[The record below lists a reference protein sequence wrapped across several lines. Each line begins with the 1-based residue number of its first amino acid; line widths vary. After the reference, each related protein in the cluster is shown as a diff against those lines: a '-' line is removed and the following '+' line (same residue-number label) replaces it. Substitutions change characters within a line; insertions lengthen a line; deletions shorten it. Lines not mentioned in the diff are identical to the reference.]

1 VAQRVGADTSSPG
14 TAHRYPQTRQR
25 GACPLRSLLAAPII
39 RYLTVFDCEEYST
52 FLSFVN
58 SVCIRKSQESC
69 ALRNTLHCVDEG
81 SQSSRI
87 CGPLPFRALTKRALR
102 GTRRNQQGLVLST
115 RLARPSRQFSG
126 SHTLIEMR
134 APVWLLPQSDGGAA
148 RLSTYLRGHPCV
160 HCGANGPD
168 THQHFRGG
176 KRLCVSSPRALY
188 QNDEVSDRTDPR
200 DDRISDATTLL
211 WYNIRNGHRP

>member
-134 APVWLLPQSDGGAA
+134 AQVWLLPPVGRRCNQTKHISA
-148 RLSTYLRGHPCV
+148 RPSLRP
-160 HCGANGPD
+160 
-168 THQHFRGG
+168 
-176 KRLCVSSPRALY
+176 
-188 QNDEVSDRTDPR
+188 
-200 DDRISDATTLL
+200 L
-211 WYNIRNGHRP
+211 WCQWSRYPSAHSWRQTAMR